1 MSSSDALPPLPQLA
15 LGFYRHYKGGIYE
28 LLAIVRHSEDLSPM
42 VLYKAHSSGTGLWV
56 RPLEMW
62 DTWIEDPTNPDAPGC
77 RRFEFLGIHP
87 PLTQV

>member
-1 MSSSDALPPLPQLA
+1 
-15 LGFYRHYKGGIYE
+15 
-28 LLAIVRHSEDLSPM
+28 M

-62 DTWIEDPTNPDAPGC
+62 DTWIQDPANPDAAGC

-87 PLTQV
+87 PVPQV